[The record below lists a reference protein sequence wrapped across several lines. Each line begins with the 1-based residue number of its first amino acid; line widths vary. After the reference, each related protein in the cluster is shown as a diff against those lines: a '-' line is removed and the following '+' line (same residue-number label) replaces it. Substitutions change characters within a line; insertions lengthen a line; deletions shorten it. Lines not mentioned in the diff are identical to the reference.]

1 MTDIE
6 LTLNQLA
13 ELTTRT
19 ISQQEKPTSMNE
31 SKDVARRG
39 GKVANTAKEEFE
51 KSTGTRVISSR
62 NSEEKEKLI
71 VNKKGD

>member
-19 ISQQEKPTSMNE
+19 ISQQEKPTSMSE

-51 KSTGTRVISSR
+51 KSTGTKVICSD
-62 NSEEKEKLI
+62 NAENKDKLLT
-71 VNKKGD
+71 KKNE